1 MSKTLNADRLTIG
14 KTVRLGL
21 GLLAVMSA
29 VTVGLGM
36 FLTRLIKISA
46 NKNADH
52 C

>member
-1 MSKTLNADRLTIG
+1 MSKTLNAVRLTIG
-14 KTVRLGL
+14 KTVWL
-21 GLLAVMSA
+21 GLLAVMPA

>member
-1 MSKTLNADRLTIG
+1 MSKAPNADRLTIG
-14 KTVRLGL
+14 KTVWL